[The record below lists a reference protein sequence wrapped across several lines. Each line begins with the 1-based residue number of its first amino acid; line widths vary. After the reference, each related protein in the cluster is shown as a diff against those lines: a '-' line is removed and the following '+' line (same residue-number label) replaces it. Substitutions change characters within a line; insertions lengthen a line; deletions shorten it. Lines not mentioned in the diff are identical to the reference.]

1 MTEVT
6 IFFEDYEAEAIHEAY
21 EMNCRYRQE
30 LGDDIDNYDFNRF
43 VLTALI
49 DCGIQ
54 SGLALT
60 EILTEKTTSSE
71 GRDD

>member
-6 IFFEDYEAEAIHEAY
+6 IFFEDFEAEAIHKAY
-21 EMNCRYRQE
+21 EMTCRYRQE

-43 VLTALI
+43 ILNAIL
-49 DCGIQ
+49 DAGIQ
-54 SGLALT
+54 SGQALT